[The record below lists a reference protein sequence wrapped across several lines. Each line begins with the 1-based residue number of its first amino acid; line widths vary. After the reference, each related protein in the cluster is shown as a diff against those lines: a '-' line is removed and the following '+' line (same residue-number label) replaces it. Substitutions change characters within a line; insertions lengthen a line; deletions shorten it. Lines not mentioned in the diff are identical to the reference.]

1 MKSLKTFNGVKLY
14 SYNSKN
20 KVLIWYAESDLELDS
35 EGRIPITIYYGQQDG
50 KISQKIRYVNSG
62 KNKGKSNETTIQ
74 EQALLTIEQLY
85 TAQMDKS
92 YVFDLAQYE
101 TPKNAMLA
109 HKFKDRMH
117 TLPLDDEGNFTA
129 PVYIQPKLNGIRCE
143 SRKTSDMALDFLS
156 RTNKLFTSFPHLV
169 QDCLNVLEV
178 DKSLDSELFNPNIL
192 FEHIAS
198 MVNGESDREIRDEA
212 GNVLHTLSEIKLYT
226 YDLMGYDDLTFTER
240 LAVLKELSKKFSSN
254 IILVDTFL
262 VKTLSELKAK
272 HEEFKRKG
280 YEGTMVRVGDSLYEY
295 SKRSNGLLKY
305 KDMEQAEFRI
315 DDIYPAENDPD
326 KVMFKLWSEEGQNHF
341 DCALKGDKMENLKY
355 LKNKELYLEQYLT
368 VDYQA
373 LSKYNMPL
381 FPVGI
386 MVRTGK
392 VVDGKFIP
400 DV

>member
-1 MKSLKTFNGVKLY
+1 MSDKYNNKQLY
-14 SYNSKN
+14 SYSTKG
-20 KVLIWYAESDLELDS
+20 KVKLWKAGTDLKLNADKHIEIII
-35 EGRIPITIYYGQQDG
+35 EWGYQDG
-50 KISQKIRYVNSG
+50 AMQTKSKFVKSG

-74 EQALLTIEQLY
+74 EQALLAIEQLY

-101 TPKNAMLA
+101 IPKNAMLA

-143 SRKTSDMALDFLS
+143 SRKTSDTALDFLS
-156 RTNKLFTSFPHLV
+156 RTNKLFTSFPHLEK
-169 QDCLNVLEV
+169 DCLDVLEV
-178 DKSLDSELFNPNIL
+178 GKSLDSELFNPKIL

-198 MVNGESDREIRDEA
+198 MVNGESDREIRDET

-226 YDLMGYDDLTFTER
+226 YDLMGYDDLTFIER

-341 DCALKGDKMENLKY
+341 DCALKGDKIENLKY
-355 LKNKELYLEQYLT
+355 LKDKELYLEQYLT